1 MWVESLLF
9 VMNSS
14 EHGVELVHEVLL
26 EVCDDLYAGD
36 EHAE

>member
-1 MWVESLLF
+1 MSMLF

-14 EHGVELVHEVLL
+14 EHGVKLLHEALV

-36 EHAE
+36 